1 MSKNCEMGEDRCIAF
16 VLCIMLPVLRC
27 GEGDL
32 APIFLPFL
40 NWKNKIQDA
49 SPGASVLGSSGI

>member
-1 MSKNCEMGEDRCIAF
+1 MGEDRCIAF
-16 VLCIMLPVLRC
+16 VLCIMLLVLRC